1 MVVTVQQGIP
11 MNARG
16 FFLRE
21 RDALN
26 TQFGVQLKFPKGR
39 EFMHGN
45 YQTMLMVGTQSNITS
60 MMPQVRRILTE
71 AQNQYESFKE
81 RQSRRRANATRP
93 PTSSAKTEGN
103 TTVTAPTLNPFAALD
118 GLHEQE
124 TAQLEAELATR
135 KEQDRLR
142 YEKKEQKK
150 REKEAILH
158 GTAPKPLPRPIATMN
173 YAAMAAKAKPV
184 EQKPSP
190 VSQKPA
196 VKLVIVP
203 KKAKVTWADKVSYDK
218 AEHEDVDNAAMMDS
232 WTDDVDWSTMDWSEM

>member
-1 MVVTVQQGIP
+1 

-26 TQFGVQLKFPKGR
+26 TQYGVQLKFPKGR

-45 YQTMLMVGTQSNITS
+45 YQTMLMVGTQRNINA

-71 AQNQYESFKE
+71 ARNQYESFKE
-81 RQSRRRANATRP
+81 RQSRRRANATRA
-93 PTSSAKTEGN
+93 PT
-103 TTVTAPTLNPFAALD
+103 TTIKPEDKSKVTAPKQNPFALLD

-124 TAQLEAELATR
+124 TAQLEADLAAR
-135 KEQDRLR
+135 KEQERLR
-142 YEKKEQKK
+142 HEKKEQDK
-150 REKEAILH
+150 REKEAILN

-184 EQKPSP
+184 VEVKK
-190 VSQKPA
+190 VKAKPA

-203 KKAKVTWADKVSYDK
+203 QKAKVTWADKASYYED
-218 AEHEDVDNAAMMDS
+218 EDEDVDNSAMMDS
-232 WTDDVDWSTMDWSEM
+232 WTDDVDWATMDWSEM

>member
-1 MVVTVQQGIP
+1 MVVTVEQGIP

-26 TQFGVQLKFPKGR
+26 AQYGVQLKFPKGR

-45 YQTMLMVGTQSNITS
+45 YQTMLMVGTQRNINS
-60 MMPQVRRILTE
+60 LMPQVRRILTE
-71 AQNQYESFKE
+71 AREQYESFKE

-93 PTSSAKTEGN
+93 PTSSIVTESKS
-103 TTVTAPTLNPFAALD
+103 TTTAPKQNPFAVLD

-124 TAQLEAELATR
+124 TAQLEAEHVAR

-142 YEKKEQKK
+142 DEKKEQKK
-150 REKEAILH
+150 REKEAIIN
-158 GTAPKPLPRPIATMN
+158 GTAPKPLPRPATTMN

-184 EQKPSP
+184 AEVKK
-190 VSQKPA
+190 VEAKPA

-203 KKAKVTWADKVSYDK
+203 KKSTVSWADMAS
-218 AEHEDVDNAAMMDS
+218 EDEDNDDEQVDNTGLVDA
-232 WTDDVDWSTMDWSEM
+232 WNGDWSNMDWSEM

>member
-26 TQFGVQLKFPKGR
+26 TQYGVQLKFPKGR

-45 YQTMLMVGTQSNITS
+45 YQTMLMVGTQRNINA

-81 RQSRRRANATRP
+81 RQSRRRANATRA
-93 PTSSAKTEGN
+93 PTTTIKTEDKSK
-103 TTVTAPTLNPFAALD
+103 VTAPKQNPFALLD

-124 TAQLEAELATR
+124 TAQLEADLAAR
-135 KEQDRLR
+135 KEQERLR
-142 YEKKEQKK
+142 HEKKEQDK
-150 REKEAILH
+150 REKEAILN

-184 EQKPSP
+184 VEVKK
-190 VSQKPA
+190 VEAKPA

-203 KKAKVTWADKVSYDK
+203 QKAKVTWADKVNYDDED
-218 AEHEDVDNAAMMDS
+218 EHEDNNATVDIRRQQIKTKSGLRCNAI
-232 WTDDVDWSTMDWSEM
+232 